1 MEWKPCYV
9 SSTFIASAS
18 PAAWDLLG
26 ALMGD
31 KANSVVFDNTKLK
44 RLVPDFTA
52 TVRFDQGVRLA
63 LAYIKAHP
71 ECQKE
76 DPEFDRWCDRVVA
89 AQEAALKGLL
99 EV

>member
-1 MEWKPCYV
+1 M
-9 SSTFIASAS
+9 
-18 PAAWDLLG
+18 
-26 ALMGD
+26 ALCWGTRQT
-31 KANSVVFDNTKLK
+31 ALSFDNTKLK

-76 DPEFDRWCDRVVA
+76 DPEFDRWCDSVVA